1 MASTLTNFIIGLGFS
16 FDTETTKQ
24 ADAALESVKTKA
36 LQVGAALAGAFGLKA
51 LTLDFANAND
61 SIGKF
66 SETFGVIPDDVAALG
81 RALQIEGGS
90 LNGFI
95 SQLERIERLRAGLLI
110 GDAAFIA
117 RAGIAGI
124 DTSELISATNAT
136 EAYISLADQ
145 FARMT
150 TQQRINA
157 ASALGLDAASIRLLS
172 RGSESLREM
181 VAVQQ
186 RIRPITEEMT
196 DVSTQFNIELQNIMS
211 NVGGVADRISVKMIP
226 AITNVIAGMN
236 AWIEVNR
243 KFNNERIDAAVDAV
257 IDSPTASTVGAGL
270 LGAGA
275 LRAGAKAVTKVPLV
289 GGAAGASLTA
299 ASKLTIAGTALLVA
313 AQRWNDTADDFEDLT
328 GIRNDFTEWLFARPI
343 NLDELFGLN
352 DPDSAVSPTSAA
364 SVIMQLSPATGGPQ
378 QGQPRS
384 APVPLRPVVIENKVI
399 LDGEVISRRIN
410 DVNEQNYSKTLDEIT
425 NSTGG

>member
-24 ADAALESVKTKA
+24 ADSALESVKTKA

-66 SETFGVIPDDVAALG
+66 SETFGVIPNEVAALG

-95 SQLERIERLRAGLLI
+95 SQLESIERLRAGLLI
-110 GDAAFIA
+110 GDANFIA

-172 RGSESLREM
+172 QGSESLREM

-343 NLDELFGLN
+343 NLDELFGLT

-384 APVPLRPVVIENKVI
+384 APLPLRPMVIENKVI